1 MNCLKSPRH
10 RALTGGTV
18 VAAVVLAM
26 LCLPSLAPS
35 AGAQTR
41 SPADVMQMRKMTKTD
56 ILAKV
61 RRRQTTP
68 ISQKLSAGEVGTVND
83 QEVKC
88 FKKRSSGLV
97 QVKCPDIMIVETK

>member
-1 MNCLKSPRH
+1 MNCLKSPRQK
-10 RALTGGTV
+10 ALAGGTV
-18 VAAVVLAM
+18 AAVALAT
-26 LCLPSLAPS
+26 LYLPSFTPS

-56 ILAKV
+56 ILAKL

-88 FKKRSSGLV
+88 YKKRSGGLV